1 MNKLD
6 TPLNSNER
14 YLYEINMR
22 LNVLIDMMGSFLEVY
37 ANQNSVAVEENT
49 IEEIKEEELDGQLD
63 IVDVVYEKM
72 TKRELMEALDN
83 MGIEY
88 NSRLTKAELIE
99 LLNN

>member
-1 MNKLD
+1 
-6 TPLNSNER
+6 
-14 YLYEINMR
+14 MR

>member
-1 MNKLD
+1 LNKLD